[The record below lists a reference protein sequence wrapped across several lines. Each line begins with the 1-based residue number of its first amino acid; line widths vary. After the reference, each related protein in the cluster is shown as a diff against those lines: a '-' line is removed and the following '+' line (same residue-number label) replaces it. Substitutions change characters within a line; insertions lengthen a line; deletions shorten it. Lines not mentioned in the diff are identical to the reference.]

1 MSNKEENNSI
11 DGSVK
16 DKFVKIMDDFKILT
30 KDFHINE
37 SFEDDGERFPTFKD
51 VSRSNEIGTG
61 LLRNSM
67 HERTRSQDYIM
78 IDAAM
83 LKYTRQKTSQIIL
96 EEYPESPA

>member
-1 MSNKEENNSI
+1 M
-11 DGSVK
+11 
-16 DKFVKIMDDFKILT
+16 KIMDDFKILT

-37 SFEDDGERFPTFKD
+37 SFEDDGERFPLFKE
-51 VSRSNEIGTG
+51 VSRSNEIVAG

-78 IDAAM
+78 IDAAIPR
-83 LKYTRQKTSQIIL
+83 YSIQKTSQIIF